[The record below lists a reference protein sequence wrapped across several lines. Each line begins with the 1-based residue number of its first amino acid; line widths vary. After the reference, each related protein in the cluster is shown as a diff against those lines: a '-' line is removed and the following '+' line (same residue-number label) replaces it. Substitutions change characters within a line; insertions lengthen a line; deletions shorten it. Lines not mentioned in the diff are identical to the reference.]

1 MLGELLWIALTS
13 IESPDY
19 LSLAVKSYQGI
30 TSYSVTLRSESRVG
44 SEALRYYYKRPG
56 VIRMEFIKPHK
67 GATLVYNPK
76 DGKVRVRPFESIKFF
91 VLTFDPDNRTVK
103 SSRGHRVDQ
112 SDIGTLLKTIEEL
125 RSHGE
130 VEHTGNEKVGER
142 EAIVLNIKGEGD
154 YTVEGDIHRYLLW
167 LDQASYLPLK
177 VEAYGLKG
185 DLLERVWMEDLK
197 VDVNFE
203 EGL

>member
-1 MLGELLWIALTS
+1 MLGELLLIALTGT
-13 IESPDY
+13 ESPDY
-19 LSLAVKSYQGI
+19 LSLAAKSYQGI
-30 TSYSVTLRSESRVG
+30 ASYSVTLRSESRMG
-44 SEALRYYYKRPG
+44 SEVIRYYYKRPG
-56 VIRMEFIKPHK
+56 VIRMEFIWPHK
-67 GATLVYNPK
+67 GATLIYNPK

-91 VLTFDPDNRTVK
+91 VLTFNPDNRTVK

-130 VEHTGNEKVGER
+130 VENIGNEKIGER

-154 YTVEGDIHRYLLW
+154 YTVEGDINRYLLW

-177 VEAYGLKG
+177 VEAYGVNG
-185 DLLERVWMEDLK
+185 ELLERVSMEDLK
-197 VDVNFE
+197 VNVDFE

>member
-1 MLGELLWIALTS
+1 MLGELLLIALTAT
-13 IESPDY
+13 ESPDY

-30 TSYSVTLRSESRVG
+30 TSYGVTLRSESAVG
-44 SEALRYYYKRPG
+44 SEVIRYYYKRPG
-56 VIRMEFIKPHK
+56 VIRMEFIRPRK

-76 DGKVRVRPFESIKFF
+76 DGKVKVRPFGSIKFF
-91 VLTFDPDNRTVK
+91 VLTFNPDNRTVK

-125 RSHGE
+125 RSHGK
-130 VEHTGNEKVGER
+130 VEYTGNEKVGER
-142 EAIVLNIKGEGD
+142 GAVVLNIEGGGG
-154 YTVEGDIHRYLLW
+154 YTVEGDINRYLLW

-177 VEAYGLKG
+177 VEAYGVNG
-185 DLLERVWMEDLK
+185 DLLERVWLEDLK
-197 VDVNFE
+197 VDVDFE